1 MQSARRDESQ
11 AGIKTNLKYTDNIT
25 LMAASEEVQRT
36 S

>member
-1 MQSARRDESQ
+1 MQSARLDESQ